1 MINRIMQAT
10 NQMDADWLISGAIIS
25 GSVQFPLFLI
35 YISMEVL
42 SQFMKQFWY
51 IDNYIWYI
59 W

>member
-1 MINRIMQAT
+1 MINRIMQET
-10 NQMDADWLISGAIIS
+10 NRMDADWLISGAIII

-35 YISMEVL
+35 YISVEVL
-42 SQFMKQFWY
+42 SQFMKQFWH

>member
-42 SQFMKQFWY
+42 SQFMKQF
-51 IDNYIWYI
+51 
-59 W
+59 